1 MDIFRSN
8 VILICVSV
16 CRSLSSINL
25 NTFFEEV
32 IASLYK
38 AVIRFGNVIG
48 LEDFK

>member
-1 MDIFRSN
+1 MCQCLQVTQFN
-8 VILICVSV
+8 
-16 CRSLSSINL
+16 
-25 NTFFEEV
+25 FFEEM